1 MKKRKSDAEIFGLS
15 FLDIVTCAF
24 GAILL
29 LLIVTKPVPVASTA
43 REGDPRLE
51 LEIEKA
57 SDAIRNL
64 RALWETI
71 QNTSQPPSSPPA
83 PIPADELQ
91 EPVNRAERVLENLKR
106 EKEGLELVQKSL
118 KKAAISSRKPVPERD
133 PEVGGIPVDSQYV
146 IFIVDTSGSMQV
158 IWEYVI
164 DTMDKL
170 LDIHP
175 QVKGF
180 QVMNDNGFYLLQSS
194 RRQWIPDTPA
204 RREGI
209 KILLRSWGAFSS
221 SSPVEGLET
230 ALRTYAGKP
239 GKKSIYVLG
248 DDYTGPSYEAVINTV
263 ERLNTKNAQGS
274 PIFRVHGIGFI
285 SPNGRAMYATLMR
298 KVAEMNHG
306 AFLGLPV
313 P

>member
-1 MKKRKSDAEIFGLS
+1 MKRKKSNTEIFGLS

-29 LLIVTKPVPVASTA
+29 LLIVTKPVPMASSA
-43 REGDPRLE
+43 REGDSRLE

-57 SDAIRNL
+57 SDALGKL
-64 RALWETI
+64 RALWETV
-71 QNTSQPPSSPPA
+71 QKTSQPASSLPA
-83 PIPADELQ
+83 PVTADELQ
-91 EPVNRAERVLENLKR
+91 EPLNQARRVLTNLKQ
-106 EKEGLELVQKSL
+106 EKEGMELVLTSL
-118 KKAAISSRKPVPERD
+118 KKAAITPNKPVPKRD
-133 PEVGGIPVDSQYV
+133 LEVGGIPVDSQYV

-158 IWEYVI
+158 IWEYVV
-164 DTMDKL
+164 DTMNNL

-180 QVMNDNGFYLLQSS
+180 QVMNDNGYYLLQSS
-194 RRQWIPDTPA
+194 RRKWIPDTPA
-204 RREGI
+204 RRKGV
-209 KILLRSWGAFSS
+209 KRLLYNWGDFSN

-248 DDYTGPSYEAVINTV
+248 DDYTGPSYEAVINTI
-263 ERLNTKNAQGS
+263 ERLNTQNTRGD

-298 KVAEMNHG
+298 KVVEMNHG

-313 P
+313 Q